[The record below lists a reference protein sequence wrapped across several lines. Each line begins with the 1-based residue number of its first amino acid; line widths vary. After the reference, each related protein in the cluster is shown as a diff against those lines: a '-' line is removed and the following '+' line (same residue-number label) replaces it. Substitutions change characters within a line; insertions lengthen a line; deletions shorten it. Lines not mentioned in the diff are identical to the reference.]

1 MFEYE
6 GQQYS
11 LEEVQKAAEQS
22 GLSVED
28 YVANAGLKPLEEG
41 KQEGVVEGETTEA
54 QDQKP
59 VTESSSEDGSSE
71 LQAFDPSKLGPM
83 VQEEETYMG
92 VSRKPMLVPDTADY
106 EEMRK
111 AAIDEFNG
119 RKAGQKL
126 RNTPVGPVLPYD
138 DDKLI
143 KEFNNETL
151 NALVTKD
158 QKIQGLISQT
168 LDEKKD
174 EIQEGLNNI
183 MSEYEGMDIE
193 DLSPQDIK
201 KVQEKY
207 STLIN
212 QLAFANP
219 DVQKRIDTYEGLIGD
234 AHKKDYD
241 DYVVDDTILDV
252 MNRSTFDGVL
262 RAAYQNMPTFVRG
275 GYKTI
280 HGIGTSIKAGGL
292 SQAEYLK
299 VQEQHE
305 RNVKRAEEEGWDE
318 NTVGFFNSKGA
329 FVVPKQ
335 GGYHPSTYG
344 FTQKG
349 KWGDAKNLAEEK
361 IKDGK
366 ENQAEDL
373 KLIFERQALESHFG
387 HADVRD
393 VLRSGKSWNTIKT
406 IAAEQLPQMASAIL
420 SFGTLPAAQMA
431 GDNYLRQV
439 QSIAKERYN
448 TLQPSIEQLMK
459 VVEDDVDDDIFNSAV
474 AVGAY
479 GGAAEYVGATSVLG
493 KSLGMNLL
501 GSEARKNTAALMKGQ
516 FKAWGQQQLKRTG
529 TSFRGG
535 FDEMMTEVFQ
545 QAASDVTVGEY
556 IKENYI
562 QGGGAGFVM
571 GFLMPFGSN
580 VAASTAKEVST
591 AYSIASGKLD
601 LKGMKQFHQYNLGRL
616 DQDLKIGQITQEQY
630 DSKKQQLED
639 FMMSSQRFD
648 RTMSADQKASLMDAV
663 YEKNEAEQKL
673 KKFQDSEEG
682 QRIKELERIRKEET
696 QVLNQE
702 LKDGIITE
710 EQHASQMRVLDS
722 KYRTVE
728 SMNQLSEL
736 KNDVI
741 QKTIDLVDNIDYNNN
756 LNNTIKA
763 FANLD
768 IVGENIV
775 VAGTSRE
782 YAAAVLKDRGITNP
796 TKEELDYAEQELA
809 KKPGVFTSNNK
820 IILNSEGSIATGNIT
835 TASHEVF
842 HAVLYNTFT
851 AMKEGKAVVN
861 EQALTQTIGALN
873 EYLVQLED
881 SGKIKNLDAWRA
893 RLRSYQTF
901 ELLGKKYNADE
912 LYAKAGRNM
921 QEFNRLASLSEVS
934 FETKN
939 LEEFMTTMS
948 DALLNGTV
956 QYDTSFFEAMGD
968 FIRRLLQAVGLK
980 SVEFNTGKDVF
991 NFIRD
996 YNNSVIK
1003 GKSNKA
1009 QRRFAEYGGK
1019 GVLLQIDPNSI
1030 GSKAAEDMNSVSD
1043 MDGKKSGPTKAQQ
1056 EMSAE
1061 VQRLWEEQGV
1071 GSVYD
1076 IAEMYRPMFRKV
1088 VIRGGWDALPG
1099 WSQYADIIEDEALLD
1114 MDGLVG
1120 IVMSYKDD
1128 KGVPLAAYINKY
1140 FALRAANIKNKYL
1153 GKTFDKNVDDLKGG
1167 GPAVSQEQEIE
1178 DAIDKP
1184 SGQGEFSRIRRKL
1197 GLDPQE
1203 MNIVRAVVTRT
1214 LSLSPD
1220 LLSTKKWKPSL
1231 FRAYLLEAYKT
1242 QIYKTV
1248 LEKFPTRSTRFQEW
1262 AMKNK
1267 GWIQEEI
1274 SLNTLRKFPALNGV
1288 LYEFQKDA
1296 NGKVMRYN
1304 TEESIRL
1311 GIKDVYSGV
1320 NKIQRR
1326 FPTQEE
1332 WANYLDPTRIGRSRN
1347 MPHEHKRVLAEAI
1360 AMELGLD
1367 ATLEVM
1373 QNPNQQQYDLEGNP
1387 IEGREVNMYERMI
1400 EKNADVVEENQ
1411 VIGRVAYLL
1420 ERDPLMKFSQ
1430 NALDAGMGG
1439 LRMAEL
1445 ILENPGPLLDAF
1457 KQTIAPYRLIPM
1469 MKRDNTLGQLRI
1481 AMSNS
1486 LVNAFKQHYPWL
1498 NEQSASVLA
1507 RQLAVDF
1514 ANIARSVD
1522 TIKLQV
1528 HEAAEKE
1535 FTDSLADNLFNIA
1548 QNTVLNEGHEAI
1560 IPENKSV
1567 PPFLTKGVLGKVF
1580 TTDRSNSRIIPW
1592 VTGEHSNELFKS
1604 PFYTENGVFDTGAY
1618 AYTPQQLQGDIAQA
1632 LLKTKYLYENGNLSR
1647 DEVRLI
1653 FDKIFNDSNGRKALI
1668 NFAAPVGMRMV
1679 GLQTNNTQSIF
1690 SIPPKYLSGYLA
1702 NAVLNPRKKGKD
1714 LLTVLGDFMTI
1725 QVTKKYADKI
1735 VKKQGVGMP
1744 HFRNNVEPTFLS
1756 RISRVSVGKEG
1767 TSSTFEIYRTNLL
1780 QDSMN
1785 INAEGDVVFD
1795 TGSGTAQ
1802 AERTQDATAFRPKEA
1817 IALLDHKSL
1826 VGLDYNMTVAKN
1838 IQSLMDDIGKFSV
1851 SSDGKGKGKGKKRT
1865 LKDLD
1870 SDLQDI
1876 LEELQNN
1883 GTLNQDPEK
1892 MAQIEEE
1899 ERLNQKAADLDAEF
1913 NSILEQVTG
1922 VDAGTEFSEVAARQI
1937 GKGKNERVFFVPP
1950 SHDDYKGLIENYL
1963 VGKGADAKK
1972 HISFFEEY
1980 LFEPYYEGVNN
1991 YSSERVRMMRQYRD
2005 VKKTF
2010 KPLFKD
2016 LKSEAF
2022 PGMSVENAIRVYIW
2036 SRKGYEIPGISTD
2049 EIQKAQSF
2057 VVKNGLAREV
2067 ALEIMKITDLH
2078 GHVTPGKHWNGGGIV
2093 GDIIDS
2099 LKKNSRAKYLE
2110 EWNQNVDFIFNEKN
2124 MNKLRAA
2131 FGNEYV
2137 ESLQNII
2144 KRMKSGRN
2152 RLETGDSKYTNQ
2164 IMDWLNGSVG
2174 VVMFANTRSAMLQ
2187 LISFTNYIEAAG
2199 PNNVLKA
2206 GAAYANQKQFWSDV
2220 MKLIN
2225 SDYMRERREG
2235 LKIDINEAELADS
2248 TKNATNKFKAAVS
2261 WLLSKGFMPTQIA
2274 DSLAIVMGGAPY
2286 YRNYVNQYMEQG
2298 LSQEEAEARA
2308 FIDFRNKTEESQQS
2322 SRPDRISSQQA
2333 SLGGRLLLT
2342 FANTQSQYDRI
2353 IKKELNNLKNK
2364 RGNAANSMARIAYY
2378 GMAQHALF
2386 VSLQSALI
2394 GMLLGFSDDDDEGT
2408 INSSQFKL
2416 INGMLDSILRG
2427 AGIRGHIVSV
2437 MKNVGVEFID
2447 RTGRPNPDYEML
2459 AFEAANLAPAL
2470 GSKLNKM
2477 KSTGYYLGKSK
2488 DTMGTIDMLS
2498 DTNFLKA
2505 LAVGTSVST
2514 NIPLDR
2520 LLQKYENVMNAI
2532 DLEGEFKTYEQILM
2546 GLGWPDYQIG
2556 VEKKEFRKKSR
2567 TKSRKVTRSRRRR

>member
-106 EEMRK
+106 EKMRK

-126 RNTPVGPVLPYD
+126 KNTPFGPVLPYD

-143 KEFNNETL
+143 NEFNNETL

-241 DYVVDDTILDV
+241 NYVVDDTILDL

-275 GYKTI
+275 GYKNI
-280 HGIGTSIKAGGL
+280 HGVGTSIKAGGL

-299 VQEQHE
+299 VQEQHN
-305 RNVKRAEEEGWDE
+305 RNLKRAEEEGWDE

-335 GGYHPSTYG
+335 DGYHPSTYG

-406 IAAEQLPQMASAIL
+406 IVAEQLPQMASAIL

-448 TLQPSIEQLMK
+448 TPQPSIEQLMK
-459 VVEDDVDDDIFNSAV
+459 VVEDDVDDNIFNSAV

-535 FDEMMTEVFQ
+535 FDEMITEVFQ

-580 VAASTAKEVST
+580 VAASTAKEAST

-616 DQDLKIGQITQEQY
+616 DQDLRTGQITQEQY

-639 FMMSSQRFD
+639 FMMSSQKFD

-663 YEKNEAEQKL
+663 YDKNEAEQKL

-682 QRIKELERIRKEET
+682 KRIKELERIRKEET

-763 FANLD
+763 FADLD

-782 YAAAVLKDRGITNP
+782 YAAAVLKEQGKTNP
-796 TKEELDYAEQELA
+796 TKEELDYTEQDLA
-809 KKPGVFTSNNK
+809 KRPGVFTSNNK

-901 ELLGKKYNADE
+901 ELLGKKYSADE

-956 QYDTSFFEAMGD
+956 QYDAGFFEAMGD

-1178 DAIDKP
+1178 EAIDKP

-1203 MNIVRAVVTRT
+1203 MNIVRAIVTRT

-1430 NALDAGMGG
+1430 SALDAGMGG

-1445 ILENPGPLLDAF
+1445 IMEKPGPLLDAF
-1457 KQTIAPYRLIPM
+1457 RAAIKPYRLLDTVQ
-1469 MKRDNTLGQLRI
+1469 RDNSLGQLRI
-1481 AMSNS
+1481 ALSNS
-1486 LVNAFKQHYPWL
+1486 LVNAFKEHYPWL
-1498 NEQSASVLA
+1498 NEQSASVLSK
-1507 RQLAVDF
+1507 QLAVDF
-1514 ANIARSVD
+1514 ANIARNID
-1522 TIKLQV
+1522 ELRLLN
-1528 HEAAEKE
+1528 HERTQKE
-1535 FTDSLADNLFNIA
+1535 FVDALADNLFNIA
-1548 QNTVLNEGHEAI
+1548 QNTVLNEGYKNILNVEQNTISEEAKPI
-1560 IPENKSV
+1560 TLQKIFDSDVLGVLNGTVSIDPLTLKNKLKESFANV
-1567 PPFLTKGVLGKVF
+1567 KNLYAKGLLTREEVALVFDTVFEGNNPLINNASRLGVSMVLGKNVP
-1580 TTDRSNSRIIPW
+1580 TSLMYSIP
-1592 VTGEHSNELFKS
+1592 
-1604 PFYTENGVFDTGAY
+1604 
-1618 AYTPQQLQGDIAQA
+1618 
-1632 LLKTKYLYENGNLSR
+1632 TKY
-1647 DEVRLI
+1647 I
-1653 FDKIFNDSNGRKALI
+1653 
-1668 NFAAPVGMRMV
+1668 
-1679 GLQTNNTQSIF
+1679 
-1690 SIPPKYLSGYLA
+1690 SGYLA
-1702 NAVLNPRKKGKD
+1702 NVVTNPRKTYSDIGILD
-1714 LLTVLGDFMTI
+1714 DFVTI
-1725 QVTKKYADKI
+1725 RVSKNYANKI
-1735 VKKQGVGMP
+1735 VDKQGVGMP
-1744 HFRNNVEPTFLS
+1744 HFRNNIEPTFLS
-1756 RISRVSVGKEG
+1756 RISKVSVGKQG
-1767 TSSTFEIYRTNLL
+1767 SSNMEIYKEN
-1780 QDSMN
+1780 
-1785 INAEGDVVFD
+1785 GDVVTINHSD
-1795 TGSGTAQ
+1795 
-1802 AERTQDATAFRPKEA
+1802 
-1817 IALLDHKSL
+1817 L
-1826 VGLDYNMTVAKN
+1826 VGLDYNNTVGKN
-1838 IQSLMDDIGKFSV
+1838 IQSLIDNLDKFSV

-1865 LKDLD
+1865 LKELD
-1870 SDLQDI
+1870 SDLQNI

-1913 NSILEQVTG
+1913 NNILEQVTG

-1963 VGKGADAKK
+1963 VGKGTDAKK

-2199 PNNVLKA
+2199 PNNVLRA

-2408 INSSQFKL
+2408 VNSSQFKL

-2427 AGIRGHIVSV
+2427 AGIRGHVVSV

-2532 DLEGEFKTYEQILM
+2532 DIEGEFKTYEQILM